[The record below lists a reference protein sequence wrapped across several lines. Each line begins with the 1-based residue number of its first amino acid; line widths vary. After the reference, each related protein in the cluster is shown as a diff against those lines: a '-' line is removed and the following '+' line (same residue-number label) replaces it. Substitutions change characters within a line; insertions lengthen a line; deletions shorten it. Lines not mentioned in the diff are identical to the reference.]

1 MREAITPGR
10 LPLKAI
16 TALVNFEVY
25 LNTPQEGG
33 KTRRKRS
40 AFVQIPEKNVSLVT
54 LDLVLDDVA
63 EQEVGSL

>member
-1 MREAITPGR
+1 MP
-10 LPLKAI
+10 PLKAI
-16 TALVNFEVY
+16 TALVNCEEC
-25 LNTPQEGG
+25 LNTPHEGG

-40 AFVQIPEKNVSLVT
+40 AFVQVSEKTVSLVT